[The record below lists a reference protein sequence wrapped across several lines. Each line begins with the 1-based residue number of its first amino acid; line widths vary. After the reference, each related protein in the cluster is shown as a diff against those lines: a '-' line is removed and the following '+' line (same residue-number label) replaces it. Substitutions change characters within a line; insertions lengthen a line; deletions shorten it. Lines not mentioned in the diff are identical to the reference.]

1 MLASAV
7 MYRKA
12 LRNLLNL
19 DDPPERIALA
29 FAVGAFIGFSPLL
42 GLHTI
47 LAAMVAVI
55 WRLNKLAVFTGAY
68 INNPWTM
75 APIIV
80 ASWAIGR
87 WFVETPSMDLPAVS
101 LSALAT
107 AQFWW
112 AIAAQ
117 WRQLLPF
124 ALGAT
129 ILSVVSA
136 AISYPLMLYFLRAYR
151 RKYGRRAPLVPKSMT
166 EES

>member
-1 MLASAV
+1 MF
-7 MYRKA
+7 RKA

-29 FAVGAFIGFSPLL
+29 FAVGTFIGFSPLL

-47 LAAMVAVI
+47 LAALVAVI
-55 WRLNKLAVFTGAY
+55 WRLNKLAVFTGTY
-68 INNPWTM
+68 LQNPWTM

-87 WFVETPSMDLPAVS
+87 WFIDSPSMDLPVMS
-101 LSALAT
+101 LSALLT
-107 AQFWW
+107 AQFWLS
-112 AIAAQ
+112 IAAQ

-136 AISYPLMLYFLRAYR
+136 AISYPLMLFFLRAYR
-151 RKYGRRAPLVPKSMT
+151 RKYGRRAPLVPKSIT
-166 EES
+166 EEG